1 MKKLAGDI
9 TILHMRTKN
18 HNHMIDDHMICMVPE
33 IWSETEKC
41 LPFWA
46 IFCPLNP
53 LTTQKIKILK
63 LKNNNNNNN
72 NKKNTCRCYHFTH
85 LHYKW
90 QSYDVWFLRYRA
102 RQTELLSFWTVFCP
116 FYPPKDLE
124 NQNFEKMRKTSEG
137 IIILQMYTINDS
149 HMMYGY

>member
-1 MKKLAGDI
+1 MFA
-9 TILHMRTKN
+9 ILGHF
-18 HNHMIDDHMICMVPE
+18 
-33 IWSETEKC
+33 
-41 LPFWA
+41 LPFE
-46 IFCPLNP
+46 PSENP
-53 LTTQKIKILK
+53 KNQNSKIEKKQQQQQK
-63 LKNNNNNNN
+63 
-72 NKKNTCRCYHFTH
+72 KKNTCRYYHFTH